1 MSASYLLRRVRLTT
15 VHQMLLVMMHRVA
28 RHATGDKVEAVSG
41 PMIRLLRSVSGASS
55 IVNAEHA
62 PRCDAVRQQ

>member
-1 MSASYLLRRVRLTT
+1 
-15 VHQMLLVMMHRVA
+15 MLLVMMHRVA